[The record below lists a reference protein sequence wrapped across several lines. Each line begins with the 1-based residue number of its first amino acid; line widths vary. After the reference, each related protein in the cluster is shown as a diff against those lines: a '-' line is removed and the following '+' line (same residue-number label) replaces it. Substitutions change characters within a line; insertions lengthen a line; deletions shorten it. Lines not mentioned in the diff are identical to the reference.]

1 MTTTESVI
9 ESLAAKL
16 ATADLN
22 DAEVE
27 LLQSLLTE
35 PDEVAGF
42 ASKDWT
48 SILSIGVATKG
59 VSWPGNNRVI
69 DDKAGAHVDIQG
81 TGRLTG
87 NMGLSDGDTVERR

>member
-59 VSWPGNNRVI
+59 VSWPGTTGSSTTRRVRTSTS
-69 DDKAGAHVDIQG
+69 KAPAD
-81 TGRLTG
+81 
-87 NMGLSDGDTVERR
+87 